1 MILEKEKYNEYLS
14 NFSTESIFFSFNEK
28 ESDIID
34 KEHISV
40 VMYLD
45 IYNFSNK
52 IINIKAKQIS
62 DYLKKFYDDV
72 LPIINNKYGGK
83 VDKIIGDGIIAIFS
97 DIFKDRTT
105 KYNDIFKDAYYCC
118 REIIEKCKNTDY
130 ASKAAISRGNLF
142 FCRIANNNYDYN
154 EITCIGK
161 PLTIVHR
168 LEDITNVNEIS
179 IPNGI
184 DIPKLVYNKKLP
196 WQKHNEN
203 CELKGLDFRT
213 VQKVRLE

>member
-14 NFSTESIFFSFNEK
+14 NFSTESIFFNFNEK

-34 KEHISV
+34 KEYVSV

-45 IYNFSNK
+45 IYNFSNR
-52 IINIKAKQIS
+52 IKNMEARQIS
-62 DYLKKFYDDV
+62 DYLKKFYDYV
-72 LPIINNKYGGK
+72 LPIINNEYGGK
-83 VDKIIGDGIIAIFS
+83 IDKIIGDGIIAIFS
-97 DIFKDRTT
+97 DIFKCRNT
-105 KYNDIFKDAYYCC
+105 KYNDTFKDAYFCC
-118 REIIEKCKNTDY
+118 RKIIEKYKNTNY

-168 LEDITNVNEIS
+168 LEAITNVNEIS
-179 IPNGI
+179 IPK
-184 DIPKLVYNKKLP
+184 DINIPNLVDNKKLP
-196 WQKHNEN
+196 WQKREEN

>member
-14 NFSTESIFFSFNEK
+14 NFSTENINFHFNEN

-45 IYNFSNK
+45 IFNFSNK
-52 IINIKAKQIS
+52 IRNRKAKQIS

-72 LPIINNKYGGK
+72 LPLINNEYGGK
-83 VDKIIGDGIIAIFS
+83 IDKIIGDGVIAIFS
-97 DIFKDRTT
+97 DIFKSRTT
-105 KYNDIFKDAYYCC
+105 KYNDIFEDAYFCC
-118 REIIEKCKNTDY
+118 REIIGKYKNTEY

-142 FCRIANNNYDYN
+142 FCRIANSNYDYN
-154 EITCIGK
+154 EITCIGE

-168 LEDITNVNEIS
+168 LEDITDVNEIS

-184 DIPKLVYNKKLP
+184 TIPNLVYDEEVP
-196 WQKHNEN
+196 WKRHEKDY
-203 CELKGLDFRT
+203 ELKGLDFKT